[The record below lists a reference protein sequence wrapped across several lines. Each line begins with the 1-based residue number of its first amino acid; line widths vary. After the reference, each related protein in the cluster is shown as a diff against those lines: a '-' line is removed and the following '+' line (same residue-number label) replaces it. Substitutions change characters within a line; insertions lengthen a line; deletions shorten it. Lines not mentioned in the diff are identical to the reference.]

1 MKYILFVLLFYS
13 TFISCIPNN
22 YQHNKSMVEIEITD
36 SNLIYDFFE
45 NDLNRNYLVVGSQ
58 LYDSI
63 LSFYKPIV
71 MSIEFN
77 KITSDHKDTI
87 ILQRFK
93 SDLKLIH
100 KLYISGSELKFH
112 PYLVKSEDTL
122 TIYNSE
128 LVKGDCSIMG
138 NDTLI
143 GMVSSNGIFDLI
155 FQIPKDSL
163 VGTKYIRYL
172 NKVFV
177 LD

>member
-1 MKYILFVLLFYS
+1 MKYILFVTIFYTS
-13 TFISCIPNN
+13 FISCVPNN
-22 YQHNKSMVEIEITD
+22 NQHNKSIDEIKITD

-45 NDLNRNYLVVGSQ
+45 KDLIHNYMVIGSP

-63 LSFYKPIV
+63 LSVYKPIA
-71 MSIEFN
+71 MSIEFY

-87 ILQRFK
+87 ILQNFK

-100 KLYISGSELKFH
+100 ILYNQGSELKFY
-112 PYLVKSEDTL
+112 PYLVKSGDTI
-122 TIYNSE
+122 TIYNPE
-128 LVKGDCSIMG
+128 LVKGDCTVMG

-143 GMVSSNGIFDLI
+143 GMVAVAGIFDLI

-172 NKVFV
+172 NKVYL

>member
-1 MKYILFVLLFYS
+1 MKYILLVLLFYNS
-13 TFISCIPNN
+13 FISCVPNN
-22 YQHNKSMVEIEITD
+22 NQHNKSIDEIKITD

-45 NDLNRNYLVVGSQ
+45 NDLNRNYLVIGSP

-77 KITSDHKDTI
+77 KITSDHRDTI
-87 ILQRFK
+87 ILKNFK

-100 KLYISGSELKFH
+100 RLYISGSELKFH

-122 TIYNSE
+122 TIYNPE

-143 GMVSSNGIFDLI
+143 GMVSSAGIFDLI
-155 FQIPKDSL
+155 FKIPKDSL
-163 VGTKYIRYL
+163 VGTK
-172 NKVFV
+172 
-177 LD
+177 

>member
-1 MKYILFVLLFYS
+1 MKYILFVIIFY
-13 TFISCIPNN
+13 TPFISCVPNN
-22 YQHNKSMVEIEITD
+22 NQPNKSIDEFTITD
-36 SNLIYDFFE
+36 SNLIYDIFE
-45 NDLNRNYLVVGSQ
+45 NNLIHNYMVIGSP

-63 LSFYKPIV
+63 LSVYKPIA

-87 ILQRFK
+87 ILQNFK

-100 KLYISGSELKFH
+100 MLYIQGSELKFY
-112 PYLVKSEDTL
+112 PYLVKSGDTI
-122 TIYNSE
+122 TIYNPE

-143 GMVSSNGIFDLI
+143 GMVAVAGIFDLI

-172 NKVFV
+172 NKVYLF
-177 LD
+177 D

>member
-1 MKYILFVLLFYS
+1 MKYILFIIIFYTS
-13 TFISCIPNN
+13 FISCGRNN
-22 YQHNKSMVEIEITD
+22 NQHNKSIDEIKITD

-45 NDLNRNYLVVGSQ
+45 NHLNRNYLVIGSPF
-58 LYDSI
+58 YDSI
-63 LSFYKPIV
+63 LLFYKPIV

-87 ILQRFK
+87 ILQKFK

-112 PYLVKSEDTL
+112 PYLLKSRDTL
-122 TIYNSE
+122 TIYNPE
-128 LVKGDCSIMG
+128 LVKGDCTIMG

-143 GMVSSNGIFDLI
+143 GMVSSAGIFDLI

-172 NKVFV
+172 DKVFI